1 MLWGCFGMIWAIW
14 GQCGGDLRYGR
25 GALGHNRGTLGGK
38 TDVSLVVSF
47 YTDPNSAGTSS
58 PSRSGA
64 PGLLRSPTTD
74 LSWTAL
80 ASRNCRAPR
89 AQIWP
94 GESSTLD
101 RCAADTNSD
110 RTACPARQSRLAL
123 WAVLSSLQCRAPVVV
138 LQDLLEYLQLFLRF

>member
-1 MLWGCFGMIWAIW
+1 MLRGCFGMIWAIW

-80 ASRNCRAPR
+80 ASRNCRAPVSEVANLRRSLGKSARGNGRPGTGR
-89 AQIWP
+89 AALLQ
-94 GESSTLD
+94 EF
-101 RCAADTNSD
+101 
-110 RTACPARQSRLAL
+110 SRLVRL
-123 WAVLSSLQCRAPVVV
+123 CICRPPCRCNKLS
-138 LQDLLEYLQLFLRF
+138 LLFGTTSPDMAR